1 MMCYNIR
8 VLTKD
13 FTHRKDESILGKII
27 VVANQKGGVGKTT
40 TAVNLAAA
48 LGLRKK
54 KVLLVDIDSQGNA
67 TTGLGVKKRE
77 NSKKTAYEVL
87 IGKIPASEAIIKTDW
102 DNLWVI
108 PASIDLSG
116 AEIEL
121 IDLENREMFLRNAL
135 APIRSEFDFVIVD
148 CPPSMGLV
156 DINALCAADSILIP
170 LQPEFYSLEGLAQ
183 LTNIIS
189 KVKRGFNMNLE
200 IEGILLTMF
209 DGRLNLTNDVV
220 EEVKKY
226 FPKQVFKT
234 VVPRSVRLA
243 EAPSFGK
250 PIGYFDKRSRGAQA
264 YDDLAKE
271 IIKRNNRK

>member
-1 MMCYNIR
+1 M
-8 VLTKD
+8 
-13 FTHRKDESILGKII
+13 GKII

-48 LGLRKK
+48 LGQRKK

-67 TTGLGVKKRE
+67 TTGLGVGKRDNAKK
-77 NSKKTAYEVL
+77 NSYEVL
-87 IGKIPASEAIIKTDW
+87 MGEIPASEAIVKTEW

-116 AEIEL
+116 AELEL
-121 IDLENREMFLRNAL
+121 VDLENREMFLRNAL
-135 APIRSEFDFVIVD
+135 APVRSEFDFVVVD

-156 DINALCAADSILIP
+156 DINALCAADSVLIP

-183 LTNIIS
+183 LTTTLSAI
-189 KVKRGFNMNLE
+189 KRGFNPNLE
-200 IEGILLTMF
+200 IEGVLLTMF

-220 EEVKKY
+220 EQVKKY

-234 VVPRSVRLA
+234 VIPRSVRFA
-243 EAPSFGK
+243 EAPSHGK
-250 PIGYFDKRSRGAQA
+250 PITYFDKHSKGAQA

-271 IIKRNNRK
+271 VIKRNKR

>member
-1 MMCYNIR
+1 MCYNIR
-8 VLTKD
+8 VQKMISPTERND
-13 FTHRKDESILGKII
+13 TILGKII

-48 LGLRKK
+48 LGVRKK

-67 TTGLGVKKRE
+67 TTGLGVKKRDVG
-77 NSKKTAYEVL
+77 KKTSYEVL
-87 IGKIPASEAIIKTDW
+87 IGKIPATEAIVKTEW

-108 PASIDLSG
+108 PASLDLSG

-135 APIRSEFDFVIVD
+135 APIRSEFDYVIVD

-189 KVKRGFNMNLE
+189 KVKRGFNPNLE
-200 IEGILLTMF
+200 VEGILLTMF

-250 PIGYFDKRSRGAQA
+250 PIAYFDKRSKGAQA

-271 IIKRNNRK
+271 VIKRNSRK

>member
-1 MMCYNIR
+1 MCYNIR
-8 VLTKD
+8 VQKKN

-67 TTGLGVKKRE
+67 TTGLGVKKRDTT
-77 NSKKTAYEVL
+77 KKTAYEVM
-87 IGKIPASEAIIKTDW
+87 IGKIPAKEAIIKTDW

-135 APIRSEFDFVIVD
+135 APIRSEFDYVIVD

-189 KVKRGFNMNLE
+189 KVKRGFNTNLE

-243 EAPSFGK
+243 EAPSYGK

-271 IIKRNNRK
+271 IIKKNNRK

>member
-1 MMCYNIR
+1 MISPTERND
-8 VLTKD
+8 T
-13 FTHRKDESILGKII
+13 ILGKII

-48 LGLRKK
+48 LGVRKK

-67 TTGLGVKKRE
+67 TTGLGVKKRDVG
-77 NSKKTAYEVL
+77 KKTSYEVL
-87 IGKIPASEAIIKTDW
+87 IGKIPATEAIVKTEW

-108 PASIDLSG
+108 PASLDLSG

-135 APIRSEFDFVIVD
+135 APIRSEFDYVIVD

-189 KVKRGFNMNLE
+189 KVKRGFNPNLE
-200 IEGILLTMF
+200 VEGILLTMF

-243 EAPSFGK
+243 EAPSYGK
-250 PIGYFDKRSRGAQA
+250 PIAYFDKRCKGAQA

-271 IIKRNNRK
+271 VIKRNSRK